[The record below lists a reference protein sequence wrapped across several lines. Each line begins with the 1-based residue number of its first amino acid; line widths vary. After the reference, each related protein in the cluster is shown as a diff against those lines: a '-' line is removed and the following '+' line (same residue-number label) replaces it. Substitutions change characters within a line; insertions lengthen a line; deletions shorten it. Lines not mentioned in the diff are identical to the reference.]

1 MNKKIFKRGIAL
13 AMLLVFTVSAFSIP
27 TSAAEV
33 TRIVEVP
40 RVQSNYCMPIN
51 DVIREF
57 GNTSSLS
64 FTFVVDWA
72 EYNELGG
79 TIEVNAL
86 VDNTAQPITNIS
98 PNEITSGSAYT
109 YDEFHDLISQGYDGD
124 ISLFDVPLSYVGA
137 FAVSDVKLYVTYTVD
152 QESDGLI
159 KTLFSGFGETINGLT
174 NGIKSM
180 FVNILYVDGTSASGL
195 SHFAK
200 FGFLMG
206 GLTMALG
213 LGYVIINKLR

>member
-13 AMLLVFTVSAFSIP
+13 AMLLVFTVSVFIIP

-33 TRIVEVP
+33 TRTVEVP
-40 RVQSNYCMPIN
+40 RVQSNFCMPIN
-51 DVIREF
+51 DVIREY

-64 FTFVVDWA
+64 FTFVVDW
-72 EYNELGG
+72 EDYNELGG
-79 TIEVNAL
+79 NIEVNAL
-86 VDNTAQPITNIS
+86 VDNTAETITNIRAD
-98 PNEITSGSAYT
+98 ELTIGRAYT
-109 YDEFHDLISQGYDGD
+109 YEEFRYLISQGYDGN
-124 ISLFDVPLSYVGA
+124 ISLFDVPLSFVGT
-137 FAVSDVKLYVTYTVD
+137 FAVSDVKLYVTYTVE

-159 KTLFSGFGETINGLT
+159 KTMFSGFGETINGLT
-174 NGIKSM
+174 NGIKSL